1 MRHLLIGLIAFGFIA
16 PSASHAQPDTS
27 GDWPQWRGPQRNG
40 ISTETGLLKEWPK
53 GGPKLLWDTKKIGDG
68 KSVGT
73 GIASLAIVQGKIY
86 TIGDELA
93 NEKDGDEKPE
103 KGKKKGAAKGD
114 ESVFCLDAETG
125 KQIWKTRI
133 APYFSHNNG
142 SGGRSMPTVEGNRL
156 YVISPQGTLVCMTA
170 DTGSVLWQK
179 DLVEEFGGRMMSGW
193 GYSESPTIDGEK
205 VIVTPGGKKAA
216 VVALDKATGAVKWR
230 TTELT
235 DAAPY
240 STGVMA
246 EINGARQFIQN
257 SSVTGNKGG
266 TLSGVD
272 AKTGKLLWSQPTF
285 KQSSYA
291 IAPSPVVDG
300 NKVYITTGYGGG
312 SHLFEISKDQKAK
325 DLFPKAAQKKIKN
338 THGGVVRIGGHI
350 YGHTEPG
357 AWFCQDLATGK
368 DKWLERDAF
377 QTQSGSVTS
386 ADGLLYLLTDAGEVG
401 LAKASPKEFDLVSS
415 FKLPDASKFPADR
428 KTSKDAK
435 VWAHP
440 VIADGV
446 LYLRDSELLFAYDIR
461 KK

>member
-1 MRHLLIGLIAFGFIA
+1 MRRLAAVLLLVLFCAL
-16 PSASHAQPDTS
+16 SQLHAD
-27 GDWPQWRGPQRNG
+27 DWPQFRGPNRTG
-40 ISTETGLLKEWPK
+40 VSAEKGLLPTWPK
-53 GGPKLLWDTKKIGDG
+53 EGPKLLWKKSDAGLG
-68 KSVGT
+68 FSSFAV
-73 GIASLAIVQGKIY
+73 VQGKLY
-86 TIGDELA
+86 TLGT
-93 NEKDGDEKPE
+93 DEKFADE
-103 KGKKKGAAKGD
+103 VVLAYDAKSGD
-114 ESVFCLDAETG
+114 KLWSAKIGPLFTFAGNSWGDG
-125 KQIWKTRI
+125 
-133 APYFSHNNG
+133 P
-142 SGGRSMPTVEGNRL
+142 RSTPTVDGKLL
-156 YVISPQGTLVCMTA
+156 YALGGQGDLVCIDISQNGKEVWRKNLIKDFDGVMMT
-170 DTGSVLWQK
+170 
-179 DLVEEFGGRMMSGW
+179 EW
-193 GYSESPTIDGEK
+193 GYSESPVIDGDL
-205 VIVTPGGKKAA
+205 VLVTPGGDKGTF
-216 VVALDKATGAVKWR
+216 VALDKATGAVKWR